1 MEGSFWKTLLVLAVC
16 GTPAS
21 LAHRPLSYGEAL
33 ELAVSIYN
41 GKAGQASLYRLLE
54 AVPQPEWD
62 PNSEGSQQLNFTLKE
77 TVCQVEE
84 ERSLEECGFQEDGVV
99 LECTGYYFFGETPP
113 VVVLSCVPVGGVEEE
128 EEEEEEEEPKAE
140 AENDEEVEKEKED
153 EEKDQPKR
161 VKRFTFYKKVKKS
174 MKNLLNKFFNNL
186 KVIGVSIPF

>member
-1 MEGSFWKTLLVLAVC
+1 MQGFFWKTWLVLAVC

-33 ELAVSIYN
+33 ELAVSVYN
-41 GKAGQASLYRLLE
+41 GKAGEASLYRLLE

-62 PNSEGSQQLNFTLKE
+62 PSSEGSQQLNFTLKE
-77 TVCQVEE
+77 TACQVEE

-128 EEEEEEEEPKAE
+128 EEEEEEEQKAE
-140 AENDEEVEKEKED
+140 AENDEEVEKEKGD

-161 VKRFTFYKKVKKS
+161 VKRFKKFFKKVKKS
-174 MKNLLNKFFNNL
+174 VKKRL
-186 KVIGVSIPF
+186 KKIFKKPMVIGVTIPF